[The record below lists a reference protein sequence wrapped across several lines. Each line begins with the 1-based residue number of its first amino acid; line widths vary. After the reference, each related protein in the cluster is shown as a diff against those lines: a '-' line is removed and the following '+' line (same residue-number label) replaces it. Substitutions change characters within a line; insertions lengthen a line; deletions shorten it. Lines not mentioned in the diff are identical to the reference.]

1 MRLSLELAGLA
12 ALALAACLGA
22 GAARAEQCAGIG
34 GQVQP
39 RSHIPMFI
47 YAGTADN
54 DAKSHFERFRSLI
67 GGKLSMLA
75 EETRLDF
82 LPDFGL
88 YLPGGQPLPDTVQRQ
103 ADRDRYWDKTNA
115 LQLLRGTV
123 WPGQPYSVESAIYIG
138 GLRGSL
144 PHTEVRVRLPIQPE
158 EVPTTNDSH
167 SAVTFFALAMEAR
180 RLKCDPAVSI
190 HLLGK
195 ARSVIKDI
203 RRRSGS
209 LVGHLAELEAAVEA
223 ELKK

>member
-123 WPGQPYSVESAIYIG
+123 LIYIF
-138 GLRGSL
+138 
-144 PHTEVRVRLPIQPE
+144 V
-158 EVPTTNDSH
+158 TTQSVAFLYAC
-167 SAVTFFALAMEAR
+167 SS
-180 RLKCDPAVSI
+180 K
-190 HLLGK
+190 LGEPSSSSCFDE
-195 ARSVIKDI
+195 RN
-203 RRRSGS
+203 RRST
-209 LVGHLAELEAAVEA
+209 A
-223 ELKK
+223 